1 MNIIITGATGFI
13 GSQLVFSL
21 AQDPRY
27 NLLLIMRSKKNI
39 KNSKSIHYQ
48 KQIKYL
54 YFNENSN
61 IQDLVKSFKNFK
73 PAIIIHL
80 ATCYINAHDSDNIDE
95 LFQSNIIF
103 GTKVIE
109 AGVSAGCKKI
119 INTST
124 IWEYYQNKKIPVNLY
139 AATKSAFDQ
148 ILNFYYSSN
157 DLVIIT
163 LYLSDTYGEFDKRKK
178 LIPLLLKEMNSS
190 KTIKLTS
197 GNQKLELFHI
207 EDIINLYK
215 ATIKKIIKIKNPTKA
230 NFFPKGEQKSIREL
244 ILVYQKCVSSRLKFK
259 FNALPDRKREVFK
272 ISKGKSDIQIN
283 WRAKKKIK
291 IFFESQYKSIHEV
304 R

>member
-1 MNIIITGATGFI
+1 MNIIITGATGFV

-27 NLLLIMRSKKNI
+27 NFLLIIRSKKNI
-39 KNSKSIHYQ
+39 KNLKSIHYQ
-48 KQIKYL
+48 KQIKYV

-109 AGVSAGCKKI
+109 AGVIAGCKKI

-215 ATIKKIIKIKNPTKA
+215 ETIKKILKIKNPTKA

-244 ILVYQKCVSSRLKFK
+244 ILLYQKCISSRLKFK
-259 FNALPDRKREVFK
+259 FNALPDRQREVFK

-283 WRAKKKIK
+283 WRAKKRIK
-291 IFFESQYKSIHEV
+291 NFFESQNKSIHEV

>member
-21 AQDPRY
+21 AQDPKY
-27 NLLLIMRSKKNI
+27 NLLLIIRSKKNI
-39 KNSKSIHYQ
+39 KNLKSIHYQ
-48 KQIKYL
+48 KQIKYV

-73 PAIIIHL
+73 PTIIIHL

-95 LFQSNIIF
+95 LFQSNLIF

-124 IWEYYQNKKIPVNLY
+124 IWEYYQDKKTPVNLY

-157 DLVIIT
+157 NLVIIT
-163 LYLSDTYGEFDKRKK
+163 LYLADTYGEYDDRKK
-178 LIPLLLKEMNSS
+178 LIPLILKEMNTS
-190 KTIKLTS
+190 KIIKLTS
-197 GNQKLELFHI
+197 GNQKLELFYI
-207 EDIINLYK
+207 EDIISLYK
-215 ATIKKIIKIKNPTKA
+215 ETIKKIAKIKKPMKT
-230 NFFPKGEQKSIREL
+230 NFFPKGEQKSIKEL
-244 ILVYQKCVSSRLKFK
+244 ILIYQKYTNSLLRFK
-259 FNALPDRKREVFK
+259 FNAIPDRPRAVFK
-272 ISKGKSDIQIN
+272 IAKGKSDIKIN
-283 WRAKKKIK
+283 WKAKKKIK
-291 IFFESQYKSIHEV
+291 NFFESQSKSTHEF